1 VIRINLAKA
10 KKAGSA
16 GTAVGAADLGDMAE
30 LQKKGALHLL
40 VACLFPIAL
49 YAYDYVTIP
58 ELRAQVKKAEKS
70 LSDLEKQNL
79 EASNAVQE
87 KRKFNE
93 DKAKL
98 ETQIRFIEGLSLE
111 RMKEVRILDT
121 LQKDLPSKVWLT
133 RLEFKE
139 NRLNIFGL
147 ATSDADLTSMLEVL
161 SQSVFLKEV
170 RLVRSA
176 EQPSPQGILK
186 TFQASAS
193 VFTEFN
199 LGGQASGQ

>member
-1 VIRINLAKA
+1 MIRINLAKS
-10 KKAGSA
+10 KKAVAAGSS
-16 GTAVGAADLGDMAE
+16 VGATDLGDIAE
-30 LQKKGALHLL
+30 LQKKGALNLL
-40 VACLFPIAL
+40 LAFLFPLAL

-70 LSDLEKQNL
+70 LADLERQNL

-133 RLEFKE
+133 RLEFRE

-186 TFQASAS
+186 T
-193 VFTEFN
+193 
-199 LGGQASGQ
+199 